1 MFSYNKMTEQ
11 KQISLQDAF
20 KFQNQWLRKAIEI
33 IEEDRKIIT
42 ELVGIINSKSNS
54 KLTIDKSKITYGT
67 DGTDGTDGIDVID
80 GIDGTDEEFVK
91 YKSYVNNINNSKF
104 FTIDKSKITDV
115 SDKQLNKH
123 KKYTII

>member
-1 MFSYNKMTEQ
+1 MTEQ

-67 DGTDGTDGIDVID
+67 DGIDGIDVID

-91 YKSYVNNINNSKF
+91 YKSYVNNKNNINNSK
-104 FTIDKSKITDV
+104 FTIDKSKITDI

>member
-1 MFSYNKMTEQ
+1 MTEQ

-20 KFQNQWLRKAIEI
+20 KIQNQWLRKAIEI

-67 DGTDGTDGIDVID
+67 DGTDGIDVID

-91 YKSYVNNINNSKF
+91 YKSYVNSINNSK